1 MAAIAIVAPQ
11 HNQGVPT
18 GALFAIEEHLAALE
32 NSAELVAPEQEQQ
45 FLAEFQTALTTAVD
59 KRDRVAGFLARLEAQ
74 QAYAAS
80 EISRLQAF
88 KKAREAD
95 QARLEGYIAYTIES
109 LGKDDKG
116 KYRRLEGNSSVLFLR
131 TCPASVEVTD
141 ESSVPLDYKTATVK
155 LPAALWND
163 VLNALDDGLRD
174 TVLAATS
181 RDLALTADKRAIKA
195 AIEAKSEV
203 PGARLITDKTN
214 VGRK

>member
-1 MAAIAIVAPQ
+1 MAAIALAHITQ
-11 HNQGVPT
+11 VPANAGT
-18 GALFAIEEHLAALE
+18 LHDLEDRLDALANSAAL
-32 NSAELVAPEQEQQ
+32 VTPEQEQA
-45 FLAEFQTALTTAVD
+45 FLVDFRIAMTTAIA
-59 KRDRVAGFLARLEAQ
+59 KRDRVAARLAKLENQ
-74 QAYAAS
+74 QEFAAL

-88 KKAREAD
+88 KAAKAAD
-95 QARLEGYIAYTIES
+95 QARLEGYITHVIES

-141 ESSVPLDYKTATVK
+141 ESAVPLDYKTATVR

>member
-1 MAAIAIVAPQ
+1 MAAIALAHITQ
-11 HNQGVPT
+11 VPANAGT
-18 GALFAIEEHLAALE
+18 LHDLEDRLDALANSAAL
-32 NSAELVAPEQEQQ
+32 VTPEQEQA
-45 FLAEFQTALTTAVD
+45 FLVDFRIAMTTAIA
-59 KRDRVAGFLARLEAQ
+59 KRDRVAARLAKLENQ
-74 QAYAAS
+74 QEFAAL

-88 KKAREAD
+88 KAAKAAD
-95 QARLEGYIAYTIES
+95 QARLEGYITHVIES

-141 ESSVPLDYKTATVK
+141 ESAVPLDYKTATVK

-195 AIEAKSEV
+195 AIEANCEV
-203 PGARLITDKTN
+203 PGTRLVTDNTT